1 LRKGLQIFSILVFAL
16 LAACSN
22 PPSQS
27 KISTS
32 EEVGKVISVEGGT
45 YRDITVTELEHMLE
59 NKDFLLVNTHIP
71 FEGDLPNTDLSIPFD
86 EITQHLDKLPADKNA
101 KIVLY
106 CRSSRMSKIA
116 AKELVKLGYTNLW
129 QLDGGFNA
137 WKDAGLPMTDQ

>member
-1 LRKGLQIFSILVFAL
+1 

-22 PPSQS
+22 QPSQN

-32 EEVGKVISVEGGT
+32 EGVGKVISVEGGT
-45 YRDITVTELEHMLE
+45 YRDITVAELENMLE
-59 NKDFLLVNTHIP
+59 HKDFLLVNTHIP
-71 FEGDLPNTDLSIPFD
+71 FEGDLLNTDLSIPFD
-86 EITQHLDKLPADKNA
+86 EITQNLDKLPADKNA

-106 CRSSRMSKIA
+106 CRSGRMSRIA

-137 WKDAGLPMTDQ
+137 WKDAGLPMADQ

>member
-1 LRKGLQIFSILVFAL
+1 MKISILTLSFLVLGL

-22 PPSQS
+22 QSSQS
-27 KISTS
+27 QTSTS
-32 EEVGKVISVEGGT
+32 EEMGKVISVDGGT
-45 YRDITVTELEHMLE
+45 YRDITVTELQSMLE

-71 FEGDLPNTDLSIPFD
+71 FEGNLPDTDLSIPFD

-106 CRSSRMSKIA
+106 CRSGRMSTIA

-137 WKDAGLPMTDQ
+137 WKDAGLPMADQ

>member
-1 LRKGLQIFSILVFAL
+1 MRKSHRILSFLFFVL

-22 PPSQS
+22 QSSQRQT
-27 KISTS
+27 STS

-45 YRDITVTELEHMLE
+45 YRDITVAELEHMLE

-86 EITQHLDKLPADKNA
+86 EITQNLDKLPADKNA

-106 CRSSRMSKIA
+106 CRSGRMSRIA

-137 WKDAGLPMTDQ
+137 WKDAGLPMADQ

>member
-1 LRKGLQIFSILVFAL
+1 LKISILTLSFLVLGL

-22 PPSQS
+22 QSSQS
-27 KISTS
+27 QTSTS
-32 EEVGKVISVEGGT
+32 EEMGKVISVDGGT
-45 YRDITVTELEHMLE
+45 YRDITVTELQSMLE

-71 FEGDLPNTDLSIPFD
+71 FEGNLPDTDLSIPFD

-106 CRSSRMSKIA
+106 CRSGRMSTIA

-137 WKDAGLPMTDQ
+137 WKDAGLPMADQ

>member
-1 LRKGLQIFSILVFAL
+1 MRKSHRILSFLFFVL

-22 PPSQS
+22 QSSQRQT
-27 KISTS
+27 STS
-32 EEVGKVISVEGGT
+32 EEVGEVISVEGGT
-45 YRDITVTELEHMLE
+45 YRDITVTELQQMLE
-59 NKDFLLVNTHIP
+59 HKDFLLVNTHIP

-86 EITQHLDKLPADKNA
+86 EITQNLDKLPADKNA

-106 CRSSRMSKIA
+106 CRSGRMSRIA

-137 WKDAGLPMTDQ
+137 WKDAGLPMADQ